1 MINAHYIYSVLEA
14 AMKNDGIA
22 VTKAGNLNTK
32 NIIHID
38 TKYKTKEWLEP
49 IEKSLKKAE
58 EMGITSVAF
67 PTLGISKY
75 WVLPD

>member
-1 MINAHYIYSVLEA
+1 
-14 AMKNDGIA
+14 MKNDGIA

-38 TKYKTKEWLEP
+38 TKYKTKEWLQP
-49 IEKSLKKAE
+49 VEKCLKKAE

-75 WVLPD
+75 WLLHDKVPTTFA